1 VNPAIACPGCSLEMT
16 RLSVDGHYGRTVGLD
31 LCHACGALWFDV
43 DESLALTPGAI
54 LRLFVVVGER
64 QGDRRAAA
72 GSPTCPRCHRG
83 LALTSDMQ
91 RNTRFGYWRCPG
103 DHGRFITFAEFLR
116 EKNFVRP
123 LSGQELAQLRANV
136 KMIRCSSCGAPI
148 DLEHTSV
155 CGYCRAPVSMLDA
168 RQVETVATQ
177 LKQAEAERRTVDPAL
192 PMRLMADRLRVERL
206 FESFDGSAGRS
217 NAIGSGLVEAGLAA
231 VAEFLTAT
239 D

>member
-1 VNPAIACPGCSLEMT
+1 MS

-31 LCHACGALWFDV
+31 LCHACGAFWFDV
-43 DESLALTPGAI
+43 DESLALTPGAT
-54 LRLFVVVGER
+54 LRLFVVIGEHR
-64 QGDRRAAA
+64 QDRRVAA
-72 GSPTCPRCHRG
+72 GSPACPRCRHR

-91 RNTRFGYWRCPG
+91 RNTRFSYWRCPA

-123 LSGQELAQLRANV
+123 LSGEELAQLRANV

-148 DLEHTSV
+148 DLEHTSA
-155 CGYCRAPVSMLDA
+155 CGYCRAPVSVLDA
-168 RQVETVATQ
+168 RQVETVVTQ
-177 LKQAEAERRTVDPAL
+177 LKQTEAERRTVDPAL

-206 FESFDGSAGRS
+206 FEGFDGSTGGS
-217 NAIGSGLVEAGLAA
+217 NAIGGPGLVEAGLAA

>member
-1 VNPAIACPGCSLEMT
+1 MT
-16 RLSVDGHYGRTVGLD
+16 RLSVDAHYGRTVGLD
-31 LCHACGALWFDV
+31 LCHACGAFWFDV

-54 LRLFVVVGER
+54 LRLFVVIGEH
-64 QGDRRAAA
+64 QKDRRAAA
-72 GSPTCPRCHRG
+72 GSPTCPRCHHG

-91 RNTRFGYWRCPG
+91 RNTRFSYWRCPA

-123 LSGQELAQLRANV
+123 LSGQELVQLRANV

-168 RQVETVATQ
+168 RQVETVATH
-177 LKQAEAERRTVDPAL
+177 LKQAEAERRIVDPAL

-217 NAIGSGLVEAGLAA
+217 NPIGSGLVEAGLAA